1 MTMKLQDV
9 AVEDL
14 PKINDNPW
22 GLVYQDAITKNEPG
36 KVNIHPISYI
46 LNGLKI
52 AANVYTPA
60 GYDPKKKYPA
70 LTVAHPNGGVKEQVA
85 GLFAQRLA
93 ENGYIA
99 IAADASFQ
107 GASEGT
113 PRMVDNPAYRVE
125 DIHGMADALSLFPG
139 VDYDRMA
146 AFGICGGG
154 GFTPYVLAKL
164 TNALRLLPRYLHLTQ
179 D

>member
-1 MTMKLQDV
+1 M
-9 AVEDL
+9 
-14 PKINDNPW
+14 
-22 GLVYQDAITKNEPG
+22 
-36 KVNIHPISYI
+36 
-46 LNGLKI
+46 
-52 AANVYTPA
+52 
-60 GYDPKKKYPA
+60 
-70 LTVAHPNGGVKEQVA
+70 AHPNGGVKEQVA

>member
-36 KVNIHPISYI
+36 KVNIHPISYV

-70 LTVAHPNGGVKEQVA
+70 LTVAHPNGGVIK
-85 GLFAQRLA
+85 
-93 ENGYIA
+93 N
-99 IAADASFQ
+99 
-107 GASEGT
+107 
-113 PRMVDNPAYRVE
+113 
-125 DIHGMADALSLFPG
+125 
-139 VDYDRMA
+139 
-146 AFGICGGG
+146 
-154 GFTPYVLAKL
+154 KL
-164 TNALRLLPRYLHLTQ
+164 LVYLRNV
-179 D
+179 